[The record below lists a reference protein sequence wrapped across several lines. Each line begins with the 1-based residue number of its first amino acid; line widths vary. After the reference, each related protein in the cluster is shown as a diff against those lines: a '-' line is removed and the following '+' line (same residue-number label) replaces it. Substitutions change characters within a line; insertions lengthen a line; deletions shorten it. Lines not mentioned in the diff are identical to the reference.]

1 MLKTPTSQSA
11 THLFALPFLFAIC
24 LPFFA
29 KTQDDLGISVVT
41 TQNGDQVTADFH
53 VHNFDEII
61 SVQYTIQWD
70 PAIMQFESV
79 DNFGLPD
86 ISELSNFGWTPNN
99 VDIGKLPHSWFSSTL
114 SGITIPDCGIVFS
127 VNFTSLN
134 GQVSTITIGEDPTP
148 FEVMN
153 SDWELFS
160 VFQLQGCNDL
170 GSIGGKIFNDDN
182 GNCQKDEGEAG
193 IPGCQVKFAWGN
205 EIFLL
210 DANDEGEYSF
220 PCGPGNYEVTAIL
233 PENINWVACQ
243 PTYDV
248 QVEAAGQEVE
258 QNLGVNPPANPSSSN
273 NTVIRGYVLIMTP
286 NPAPAGQPIR
296 LETTV
301 ENATNLLLQIFDST
315 GKTHG
320 AWQRNAPAGT
330 SIHEIGTVPT
340 AGAYFLKVIGEDGAA
355 TTLRFVVF

>member
-29 KTQDDLGISVVT
+29 KTQNDLGISVVT
-41 TQNGDQVTADFH
+41 TQNGDQVTANFH
-53 VHNFDEII
+53 VHNFEEIV

-70 PAIMQFESV
+70 PAMMQFESV

-99 VDIGKLPHSWFSSTL
+99 VDIGKLPHSWSSSTL

-160 VFQLQGCNDL
+160 VVQLQGCNDL
-170 GSIGGKIFNDDN
+170 GRIGGKIFNDDN
-182 GNCQKDEGEAG
+182 GNCQKDEDEAG

-210 DANDEGEYSF
+210 DANDEGEFTF
-220 PCGPGNYEVTAIL
+220 PCLPGSYEVTAIL
-233 PENINWVACQ
+233 PENINWEACQ

-248 QVEAAGQEVE
+248 LVEAGQEVA
-258 QNLGVNPPANPSSSN
+258 QNFGINPPDNPSSTDEAFVGN
-273 NTVIRGYVLIMTP
+273 FYAKITP
-286 NPAPAGQPIR
+286 NAVRIGQPIL
-296 LETTV
+296 LETTA
-301 ENATNLLLQIFDST
+301 ETSTALTLQVFDST
-315 GKTHG
+315 GKMLG
-320 AWQRNAPAGT
+320 NWQRNAPAGT
-330 SIHEIGTVPT
+330 SNHVLEIPL
-340 AGAYFLKVIGEDGAA
+340 AQGAYFIKVVGEDGAA
-355 TTLRFVVF
+355 KTLRFVAF